1 MEAPKSLSSYTCYTV
16 YFVYCV
22 HTKNE
27 KQEIGGW
34 IHLQKTIVF
43 HFYQKQFLPL
53 LFLFL
58 LQDFDFMTPFK
69 AFRNTFN
76 IFPSSVISWSQA
88 RPDSKGAIA
97 EEKKRNE
104 KKLKAILKKK
114 YKKIGRPSPCGAAG
128 KGDLGMRLFQPM
140 ELRVSKKGKFKT
152 RWLRPREVW
161 SKFYV
166 LNEVRW
172 YCI

>member
-1 MEAPKSLSSYTCYTV
+1 
-16 YFVYCV
+16 
-22 HTKNE
+22 
-27 KQEIGGW
+27 
-34 IHLQKTIVF
+34 
-43 HFYQKQFLPL
+43 
-53 LFLFL
+53 
-58 LQDFDFMTPFK
+58 MTSFK

-104 KKLKAILKKK
+104 KKLKAIF
-114 YKKIGRPSPCGAAG
+114 RPSPCEAAG

-140 ELRVSKKGKFKT
+140 ELRISKKGKFKT
-152 RWLRPREVW
+152 RWLRPREVR

-166 LNEVRW
+166 LNEVR
-172 YCI
+172 